1 MIEGTGCPWEIASP
15 CGDTMVQAA
24 LHWASS
30 RGFPFSALKALSH
43 AAPTKIKAHV
53 KIATLIAILPC
64 SRWPCYS
71 RVASSDYRRLQ
82 SPLVGFYNQPAPAR
96 RNSANMPKFDHCVPT
111 TRGALGF

>member
-30 RGFPFSALKALSH
+30 RGFPFSALKALSL
-43 AAPTKIKAHV
+43 AAPTRTRAHV

-64 SRWPCYS
+64 WRWPCYAW
-71 RVASSDYRRLQ
+71 VASSDLQ
-82 SPLVGFYNQPAPAR
+82 VPSVSARINQPPRDETAQ
-96 RNSANMPKFDHCVPT
+96 NV
-111 TRGALGF
+111 